1 MCRANRAEQ
10 RSKERA
16 PTCTLARA
24 TFAGGAL
31 SLLGCG
37 LSIASA
43 LLPWVQCPLASCC
56 AAEAACA
63 AAFASALGASGGTNS
78 TAAALA
84 TLTLAYG
91 DPYLI
96 GLIAPCKVVSKVPA
110 CARFDESAFSPTP
123 SGQGAAA
130 LLIMGFVAGLMGF
143 LASCI
148 AGLGC
153 CLGPRMLR
161 FRFSVA
167 LLALLC
173 SGAGAVVGGAF
184 LAVPGG
190 TLADLLK
197 AHFAWVGSGLGVA
210 IAGTL
215 LQLFALLVV
224 VGTCCCQPKARAPL
238 SGAGAEG
245 GAAAPPRGGKKGGK
259 GREEGG
265 GGDAEEGRA
274 TVTNPLSGAKKA
286 EKGAE
291 AAALPAAAANPFRE
305 LDADGAKG
313 AYERAKADYDEVG
326 KEELL
331 AACRALQ
338 LEGAG
343 TKKGALALLETHFK
357 GAAKAPAADN
367 ANPFKE
373 EGPQKPGAV
382 GNPFKEG
389 DGAAAAPAP
398 AGAKEEPTAK

>member
-1 MCRANRAEQ
+1 MCRAKRAEQ
-10 RSKERA
+10 RSKDKA
-16 PTCTLARA
+16 PSCTLARA

-31 SLLGCG
+31 SLLGCS

-43 LLPWVQCPLASCC
+43 LLPWVQCPLAVCC
-56 AAEAACA
+56 GADAACA
-63 AAFASALGASGGTNS
+63 AAFVSASASS
-78 TAAALA
+78 AANATTVLDALA
-84 TLTLAYG
+84 LRFG

-110 CARFDESAFSPTP
+110 CARFDDGSFSPSP

-130 LLIMGFVAGLMGF
+130 LLMLGFVGGLLGF
-143 LASCI
+143 FASCI

-224 VGTCCCQPKARAPL
+224 AGTCCCQPRGKAPL
-238 SGAGAEG
+238 SAGAGG
-245 GAAAPPRGGKKGGK
+245 GSAAAAPQRGGKKGGK
-259 GREEGG
+259 GGEGGSRGGDEEEG
-265 GGDAEEGRA
+265 A
-274 TVTNPLSGAKKA
+274 VTNPLGGAKK
-286 EKGAE
+286 GGRG
-291 AAALPAAAANPFRE
+291 AAAPAAAANPFRE
-305 LDADGAKG
+305 LDADGARG
-313 AYERAKADYDEVG
+313 AYERAKVDYDEVG

-343 TKKGALALLETHFK
+343 TKKGALALLEAHFK
-357 GAAKAPAADN
+357 GAAKAPAAAAAA

-373 EGPQKPGAV
+373 EGAPAGD
-382 GNPFKEG
+382 NPFKEG
-389 DGAAAAPAP
+389 GGEKEEAPAKK
-398 AGAKEEPTAK
+398 A